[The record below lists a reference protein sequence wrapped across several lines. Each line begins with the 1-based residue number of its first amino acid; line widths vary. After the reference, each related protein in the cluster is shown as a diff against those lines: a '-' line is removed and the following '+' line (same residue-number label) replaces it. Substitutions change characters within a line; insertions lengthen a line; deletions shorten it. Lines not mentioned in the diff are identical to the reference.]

1 MKDLYSAYTTDENP
15 HPHSLSLHRLDRA
28 ISLSQGQFCLILAC
42 CNSVSLRS
50 QLLKQLPVNLS
61 VDIHQLSLSP
71 SVKTLY
77 TTVEQTLKGQQP
89 NALMILGLESVIS
102 IEQLLTATN
111 FVRDDFRKDFAF
123 PVILWVN
130 DEIMQKLIRLAP
142 DFKNWAASTIR
153 FPILNESLATSD
165 LAYQL
170 I

>member
-1 MKDLYSAYTTDENP
+1 MIDLYSSDENT
-15 HPHSLSLHRLDRA
+15 HPHSISLKRLDRA
-28 ISLSQGQFCLILAC
+28 IALSQGQFCLIFAC

-50 QLLKQLPVNLS
+50 QIVKQLPVNLS
-61 VDIHQLSLSP
+61 GDIYHLFLQP

-77 TTVEQTLKGQQP
+77 TTMQQSLQNKQP
-89 NALMILGLESVIS
+89 DALMILGLESVIS

-123 PVILWVN
+123 PIILWVN
-130 DEIMQKLIRLAP
+130 DEIMQKLVRLAP

-153 FPILNESLATSD
+153 FQMINEPVATPD

>member
-1 MKDLYSAYTTDENP
+1 MIDLYSSDETD
-15 HPHSLSLHRLDRA
+15 HPHSLSLKRLDRA
-28 ISLSQGQFCLILAC
+28 ICLSQGQFCLILAC

-50 QLLKQLPVNLS
+50 QLVKQLPINLS
-61 VDIHQLSLSP
+61 GDIYQLSLHP

-77 TTVEQTLKGQQP
+77 TTVQQALQNKQP

-130 DEIMQKLIRLAP
+130 DEIMQKLVRLAP

-153 FPILNESLATSD
+153 FHMINEPMATPD

>member
-1 MKDLYSAYTTDENP
+1 MIDLYSSDETA
-15 HPHSLSLHRLDRA
+15 HPHSLSLKRLDRS
-28 ISLSQGQFCLILAC
+28 ISMSQGQFCLILAC

-50 QLLKQLPVNLS
+50 QLLKQLPINLS
-61 VDIHQLSLSP
+61 ADIHQISLHP

-77 TTVEQTLKGQQP
+77 TTIQQTLQNKNP

-102 IEQLLTATN
+102 IEQLLSATN

-130 DEIMQKLIRLAP
+130 DEIMQKLVRLAP

-153 FPILNESLATSD
+153 FPMMNEPVATPD

>member
-1 MKDLYSAYTTDENP
+1 MTDLYSSDETA

-28 ISLSQGQFCLILAC
+28 ISLSQGQFCLILAS
-42 CNSVSLRS
+42 CNSVAVRS
-50 QLLKQLPVNLS
+50 QLVQEFPVNLS
-61 VDIHQLSLSP
+61 VDIQHLCLPP

-77 TTVEQTLKGQQP
+77 TTMHQALENKQP
-89 NALMILGLESVIS
+89 NALMIFGLESVIS

-130 DEIMQKLIRLAP
+130 DEIMQKLVRLAP

-153 FPILNESLATSD
+153 FPIIKEPVPTAD

>member
-1 MKDLYSAYTTDENP
+1 MEQ
-15 HPHSLSLHRLDRA
+15 SLK
-28 ISLSQGQFCLILAC
+28 
-42 CNSVSLRS
+42 N
-50 QLLKQLPVNLS
+50 K
-61 VDIHQLSLSP
+61 
-71 SVKTLY
+71 
-77 TTVEQTLKGQQP
+77 QP

-130 DEIMQKLIRLAP
+130 DEIMQKLVRLAP

-153 FPILNESLATSD
+153 FQRINEPVATPD

>member
-1 MKDLYSAYTTDENP
+1 MIDLYSSDETA
-15 HPHSLSLHRLDRA
+15 HPHSLSLKRLDRA

-50 QLLKQLPVNLS
+50 QLVKQLPINLS
-61 VDIHQLSLSP
+61 GEIYQLSLQP

-77 TTVEQTLKGQQP
+77 TTMQQTLQNKQP
-89 NALMILGLESVIS
+89 DALMILGLESVVS

-130 DEIMQKLIRLAP
+130 DEIMQKLVRLAP

-153 FPILNESLATSD
+153 FQTMNEPVATPD